1 VVADDHV
8 TVCPV
13 LSAWRDT
20 PQGSEITASYFDP
33 TYDWLVASHGER
45 DAELRTRFSFSCLCE
60 ACVQPVETRAAS
72 DVALWHYR
80 ALRKL
85 WSYDDDDDEK
95 YASDRYLTWAANQP
109 VALEDLATAKQILEE
124 HQKWEEIGVV
134 IVATFAV
141 YCVGGKAS
149 AARRTARE
157 AMAHES
163 IGMGPDGAMRFWD
176 EWTHKTR
183 HHGLWNT
190 GRFYI

>member
-1 VVADDHV
+1 VALPGV
-8 TVCPV
+8 EKTV
-13 LSAWRDT
+13 
-20 PQGSEITASYFDP
+20 
-33 TYDWLVASHGER
+33 
-45 DAELRTRFSFSCLCE
+45 ELRRRRRREICE
-60 ACVQPVETRAAS
+60 RQIPQLGGQPARHAG
-72 DVALWHYR
+72 
-80 ALRKL
+80 
-85 WSYDDDDDEK
+85 
-95 YASDRYLTWAANQP
+95 
-109 VALEDLATAKQILEE
+109 EDLATAKQILEE